1 MSITNL
7 LMLLGGLGLFL
18 YGMQMMGSGLEAAAG
33 NRMKR
38 ILERLTSN
46 PILGVLVGA
55 VITAVV
61 QSSSATTVMVVGFVN
76 SGMMTLR
83 QAVWVIMGANIGTTI
98 TGQLIALDVG
108 AIAPLFAF
116 IGVVLV
122 VFIKKQSVR
131 YYGQIIAGLGILF
144 IGMDMMSS
152 SMAPLRES
160 EAFVNLLTQF
170 SNPVLGILAG
180 AVFTAIIQS
189 SSASVG
195 ILQALA
201 SSGVIGLS
209 NAVFVLFGQNIG
221 TCITAVL
228 ASVGT
233 SRNAKRTTI
242 IHLMFNIFGTVLFT
256 VICIFSPLTDWVSSW
271 TPGSPSAQIANMHT
285 LFNIVTTLLLLPFGG
300 YLAKLATCILP
311 EKPTEALENG
321 VHQLLY
327 IKPVDQLSAEHHV
340 GTSAIV
346 INGVQREL
354 ARMAEMVLKNVDE
367 SFQAVLEGS
376 PARLEQVEETEEYI
390 DYLNQQ
396 ISRYISHI
404 IVFETN
410 PQDSEQISAFFKI
423 STNLERIG
431 DHAVNICEY
440 TQLLEQ
446 KHIGFSQ
453 KAKAEIQSMRE
464 TSLEAIRSLGDMSRV
479 DEDALKAIE
488 SFEQKI
494 DDMTLDFRQN
504 QMTRLR
510 EGACSDEACTL
521 YSEML
526 TDFERIGDH
535 ILNIGQELAPKEAIP
550 LKP

>member
-170 SNPVLGILAG
+170 NNPVLGILAG

-300 YLAKLATCILP
+300 YLAKLATRILP